1 MGMMMKRKGD
11 ASNGGD
17 GGDGGEGDKNARGA
31 GDADDAVLCLPCGC
45 ESGSFFFNQLRLGAS
60 YLSPLYLGF
69 HTVNWECL
77 PGKSASSTVN
87 LRTSGGRREV

>member
-1 MGMMMKRKGD
+1 MLAVAVMEVMAEKATTMPVVL
-11 ASNGGD
+11 ATLMT
-17 GGDGGEGDKNARGA
+17 
-31 GDADDAVLCLPCGC
+31 AVLCFPCGC
-45 ESGSFFFNQLRLGAS
+45 ESWLFFFFNQLRLGAS

-69 HTVNWECL
+69 HTVDWECL